1 MPSSLSRSVGYF
13 GENLFHDVI
22 EVQYRLKNAG
32 FPTLVVD
39 GNCGPKTVAAI
50 RKFQQQFMSLPDGL
64 VEPNGKTLRWLQF
77 GHFSQ
82 GTPKLDTVVPPA
94 SNSTVVSGVRKN
106 VNELSVSPQGHAL
119 IKDYEGL
126 RLKPYYD
133 DSGHEIDKYVDGATI
148 GYGHL
153 IGNASEFEIYKNG
166 ISEMKANELYQ
177 LDMNKFEVRVKEILN
192 ADLSQNEYD
201 AVIMLSYN
209 IGYGSVKYNTGLI
222 TSEVLKILNGSSQGD
237 LDEAWLRWGYSH
249 HHFSKGL
256 MNRRRSELNVFHN
269 GVYAR

>member
-1 MPSSLSRSVGYF
+1 MPSSLSRNVGYF

-32 FPTLVVD
+32 FPNLVVD

-119 IKDYEGL
+119 IKNYEGL
-126 RLKPYYD
+126 RLKPYFD
-133 DSGHEIDKYVDGATI
+133 GTGHEISEYVKGATI

-153 IGNASEFEIYKNG
+153 IKGRGEFEKYKNG
-166 ISEMKANELYQ
+166 INEMQSNELYQ
-177 LDMNKFEVRVKEILN
+177 KDMFDMEIETKKLIKN
-192 ADLSQNEYD
+192 TLSQDEYD
-201 AVIMLSYN
+201 AVMILVFN
-209 IGYGSVKYNTGLI
+209 IGYGSVEKDKGFI
-222 TSEVLKILNGSSQGD
+222 TSEVLKVINGESQVNID
-237 LDEAWLRWGYSH
+237 DAWLRWKYANGHVTS
-249 HHFSKGL
+249 GL
-256 MNRRRSELNVFHN
+256 INRRKSELNIFHN

>member
-1 MPSSLSRSVGYF
+1 MPSSLSRNVGYF

-32 FPTLVVD
+32 FPNLVVD

-82 GTPKLDTVVPPA
+82 GTPKLDTVAPPA

-119 IKDYEGL
+119 LRDYESL
-126 RLKPYYD
+126 RLKPYA
-133 DSGHEIDKYVDGATI
+133 DSNSHEITAYTKGATI

-153 IGNASEFEIYKNG
+153 ITNANEFEIYKNG
-166 ISEMKANELYQ
+166 ITEMKANEIYQ
-177 LDMNKFEVRVKEILN
+177 DDIRRFEMSVKRT
-192 ADLSQNEYD
+192 LSASLTQNEYD
-201 AVIMLSYN
+201 AVIIFSFN
-209 IGYGSVKYNTGLI
+209 IGYGDVKLHKGFLS
-222 TSEVLKILNGSSQGD
+222 SEVLKILNGESNTD
-237 LDEAWLRWGYSH
+237 LDSAWLRWVNTD

-256 MNRRRSELNVFHN
+256 FNRRKSELNIFHN